1 MKSPIIDLDTK
12 IKFLSQASSYPEQT
26 TKVDIIKTHMSCV
39 FLTDNFVYKLKK
51 PIQLSFLDFRS
62 LEARKYYCEE
72 SLHLN
77 RRLAKEVYLGIV
89 ALTVDAGG
97 SLQIGGD
104 EKPVEWL
111 EKMRRLPEE
120 LMLDNAIRA
129 GSVSTDDVCRF
140 MATLI
145 EFYRCA
151 KPVAITKQD
160 YRQRFISNINSDLK
174 VLQDRLYGLPQKQ
187 LKRLGAALLDFVRVQ
202 AHLFDARVE
211 AQHIIE
217 AHGDLRPEHVCLLAH
232 PVFIDCLEFDR
243 ELRIRDSV
251 DELAFLAMECERA
264 GAGFIGEQ
272 MFEVYLAD
280 TNDAPPQALIAFY
293 KAHQAIVRAKLSAWH
308 ILDYP
313 LEEHPMWIQQTKK
326 YLDLAERY
334 MNSLANSW

>member
-1 MKSPIIDLDTK
+1 LKSPIIDLDTK
-12 IKFLSQASSYPEQT
+12 IQFLSRASSYPEQT
-26 TKVDIIKTHMSCV
+26 TKVDVIKTHMSCV

-62 LEARKYYCEE
+62 LDAREHYCQE

-77 RRLAKEVYLGIV
+77 RRLAKEVYLGVI
-89 ALTVDAGG
+89 ALTVDAVGR
-97 SLQIGGD
+97 LHIGGD

-111 EKMRRLPEE
+111 EKMQRLPND
-120 LMLDNAIRA
+120 LMLDNAIRE
-129 GSVSTDDVCRF
+129 GSVSTDDVHHF
-140 MATLI
+140 MASLI

-151 KPVAITKQD
+151 KPVAITKHA
-160 YRQRFISNINSDLK
+160 YRQRFMDNINADFS
-174 VLQDRLYGLPQKQ
+174 VLQDRIYGLPQQQ
-187 LKRLGAALLDFVRVQ
+187 LKRLGTALLDFVRVQ
-202 AHLFDARVE
+202 AQLFDARVE

-217 AHGDLRPEHVCLLAH
+217 AHGDLRPEHVCLLPR

-243 ELRIRDSV
+243 ELRIMDSV

-272 MFEVYLAD
+272 MFELYLAGTDD
-280 TNDAPPQALIAFY
+280 TPPQSLIDFY
-293 KAHQAIVRAKLSAWH
+293 KAHHAIVRAKLSAWH

-313 LEEHPMWIQQTKK
+313 PEEHPKWIQQAKN

-334 MNSLANSW
+334 TSIPTA